1 MSVNCFGRVGGP
13 GEMLRRSVS
22 EALDFGRDEAG
33 STPLCPRG
41 HFILLKSAFMSA
53 SMEFSSSL

>member
-13 GEMLRRSVS
+13 DEKLRRSVS
-22 EALDFGRDEAG
+22 EDLDFGRDEAG

-41 HFILLKSAFMSA
+41 HFILKSAFMSA
-53 SMEFSSSL
+53 SLEFSSSL